1 MLNMRKILYI
11 LIFLLTLSFVM
22 GCSRSVDKR
31 LVLADTLMWTAPDS
45 SLKILTAI
53 NRDSLQDKEN
63 LAYHALLLTQ
73 AQFRCNGNCESD
85 TLINLAL
92 SHYSDNHIR
101 EHYTRSLM
109 YKGAFN
115 EVHDNPVEAIK
126 WYKCAEDNAD
136 TIDYRNLAQINMRM
150 GMLYYDNYASNN
162 LDLNKF
168 LMAAHYYEILNDKR
182 MLMESLLY
190 CANVLRITN
199 LEEAQKYYDKALATA
214 IELKDTT
221 SIYRIDVS
229 YALMYIEDSLY
240 TQAKKYILDA
250 FRLNSRFEENCNYYM
265 LSLVYANE
273 KAVDSARYFINLPDK
288 TQNTSYDSLLMYKA
302 LREISLCE
310 NNLKQYHEYDKK
322 YSIISDSLEYNDTK
336 YKLHNSEI
344 EFDKNNKSDAAKS
357 LGNKQAII
365 SLLAASVLFL
375 SVLFLVLYFKKRRDA
390 KRLIDQIKKESSS
403 KYDRLNEELISSNSR
418 FASVMLAHISIL
430 KNIMAQTYNEP
441 DSRQSKKTEHKV
453 SPIDDSDKE
462 FWNGLYEYLNI
473 KHDNIIMRI
482 EKSYPKLSPAEM
494 NIIGLLCCG
503 FNDAEIAVCK
513 GYRNDKTVK
522 SKRNKIKNKMNLDI
536 MLIDYLQQMM

>member
-1 MLNMRKILYI
+1 MRKILYI

>member
-53 NRDSLQDKEN
+53 NRDSLQGKEN

-73 AQFRCNGNCESD
+73 AQFRCYGNCESD

-115 EVHDNPVEAIK
+115 E
-126 WYKCAEDNAD
+126 AD

>member
-1 MLNMRKILYI
+1 MRRLLYI
-11 LIFLLTLSFVM
+11 LLTAVALTLVM
-22 GCSRSVDKR
+22 GCGRSVDKR

-53 NRDSLQDKEN
+53 NRDSLQGKEN

-73 AQFRCNGNCESD
+73 AQFRCYGNCESD

>member
-63 LAYHALLLTQ
+63 LAYHDLLFTQ
-73 AQFRCNGNCESD
+73 AQFRCNGNCDSD

-101 EHYTRSLM
+101 EHYTRALL
-109 YKGAFN
+109 YKGSFY

-126 WYKCAEDNAD
+126 WYKRAE
-136 TIDYRNLAQINMRM
+136 
-150 GMLYYDNYASNN
+150 DNYASNN

-375 SVLFLVLYFKKRRDA
+375 SVLFLLLYFKKRRDA

-441 DSRQSKKTEHKV
+441 DSRQSKKAEHKV

>member
-1 MLNMRKILYI
+1 MRRLLYI
-11 LIFLLTLSFVM
+11 LLTAVALTLVM

>member
-53 NRDSLQDKEN
+53 NRDSLQGKEN

-73 AQFRCNGNCESD
+73 AQFRCYGNCESD